1 MGMPQKEACKN
12 RYLWMP
18 AGNGAYQ
25 FCYRG
30 VAKLIHFIA
39 GRANELWNVVRSG
52 PPTIVHEPISA
63 QADNTSQAHRVDRLH
78 GHLVFRSGTT
88 FPK

>member
-1 MGMPQKEACKN
+1 MGMPQKEACEN

-52 PPTIVHEPISA
+52 PPTINPRKPIT
-63 QADNTSQAHRVDRLH
+63 TSQAHRIDRLH

-88 FPK
+88 IPK